1 MIHSH
6 FLRLEY
12 VIGRFL
18 PKGSAKTLSGVAL
31 SYTSFTTFGPT
42 FVPSFDFSFC
52 VIFASLGSPFFSFD
66 LPPSGLILSGLEN
79 PIFLL
84 KIQRLKP
91 KLSETWLGS
100 PLSSRSLS
108 AASARRYFEPLTKRS
123 SSSSSSSMAIRS

>member
-1 MIHSH
+1 MIHSF

-18 PKGSAKTLSGVAL
+18 PRGSAKTLSGVAL
-31 SYTSFTTFGPT
+31 SYTSFTTSGPT
-42 FVPSFDFSFC
+42 FVPSLDFSFC
-52 VIFASLGSPFFSFD
+52 AIFASLGSPFFSFD
-66 LPPSGLILSGLEN
+66 LPSGLILFGLEN

-108 AASARRYFEPLTKRS
+108 AASARRYFEFLTKRS